1 MPALQRGG
9 VQLIYNGAP
18 LAMNS
23 RLFCDSLPGARDVAI
38 NGPILPDVN
47 PRGVRFSECLRHPE
61 FDLPVAGKKM
71 KIRCRTMLLLALL
84 SGKVCSADSVNIGVT
99 ENIVASPCIF
109 NGGNNNLDVNL
120 GNIQATNMA
129 TPGSTSDPVPFSL
142 LFTQCPTG
150 TQSVTVA
157 FTGSPDPEA
166 GADYFMNSGSAT
178 HVAIAMR
185 DAQTGAL
192 KGTGSS
198 MTQTIAAD
206 RTATLAMLAS
216 VKSMTG
222 APRRKHP
229 RGCGD
234 DDAVQLNAGDKPF

>member
-1 MPALQRGG
+1 MPALQKGG

-166 GADYFMNSGSAT
+166 GADY
-178 HVAIAMR
+178 
-185 DAQTGAL
+185 L
-192 KGTGSS
+192 
-198 MTQTIAAD
+198 
-206 RTATLAMLAS
+206 
-216 VKSMTG
+216 
-222 APRRKHP
+222 
-229 RGCGD
+229 
-234 DDAVQLNAGDKPF
+234 